1 MSNDKSQPTTY
12 IISEKL
18 LKEYGNMSRNVGVDK
33 VLPYLL
39 LAQEYYFEPVLGVPL
54 LTELKIQVSTD
65 TLTEAN
71 KALILKIAPALALY
85 TDYLAVR
92 SMAYQINEKGVTKS
106 SSENSDSVNEKEL
119 SFLIHQYRENAD
131 MAMELLLRYLC
142 RCRDQY
148 PLFRPEKECDCAKYT
163 SESTGD
169 ADPNQLYQIYFLSG
183 KRSKCPKCDRD

>member
-1 MSNDKSQPTTY
+1 MENSNTQPTTY

-39 LAQEYYFEPVLGVPL
+39 LAQEYFFEPVLGTPL

-92 SMAYQINEKGVTKS
+92 SMAYQVNEKGVTKS
-106 SSENSDSVNEKEL
+106 SSENSESVNEKEL
-119 SFLIHQYRENAD
+119 SYLIHQYRENAD
-131 MAMELLLRYLC
+131 MSMELLVRFLC

-163 SESTGD
+163 DESTGT
-169 ADPNQLYQIYFLSG
+169 ADPNQLYQIYFPSG
-183 KRSKCPKCDRD
+183 KRSKCPDCSRR

>member
-1 MSNDKSQPTTY
+1 MENSNTQPTAY

-18 LKEYGNMSRNVGVDK
+18 LKQYGNLSHNVGIDRI
-33 VLPYLL
+33 LPYVL
-39 LAQEYYFEPVLGVPL
+39 LAQEYFFEPVLGVPL
-54 LTELKIQVSTD
+54 LTELKIQVSTN

-92 SMAYQINEKGVTKS
+92 SMAYQINDKGVTKS
-106 SSENSDSVNEKEL
+106 SSENSESVNEKEL
-119 SFLIHQYRENAD
+119 SYLIHQYRENAD

-163 SESTGD
+163 NESTGD
-169 ADPNQLYQIYFLSG
+169 ADPNQLYQIYFPSG
-183 KRSKCPKCDRD
+183 KRSKCPDCSRD

>member
-39 LAQEYYFEPVLGVPL
+39 LAQEYFFEPVLGTPL

-92 SMAYQINEKGVTKS
+92 SMAYQVNEKGVTKS
-106 SSENSDSVNEKEL
+106 SSENSEPVNEKEL
-119 SFLIHQYRENAD
+119 SYLIHQYRENAD
-131 MAMELLLRYLC
+131 MSMELLVRFLC
-142 RCRDQY
+142 RCQTEY
-148 PLFRPEKECDCAKYT
+148 PLWRPEKDCDCARYLN
-163 SESTGD
+163 ESNGN
-169 ADPNQLYQIYFLSG
+169 ADPDKGYLIYFPSG
-183 KRSKCPKCDRD
+183 KRSKCPDCSRR